1 VQEQQQ
7 QQQQNRRI
15 IEAETLWETYGRISR
30 PNQVVASQE
39 ALAIIVELKMIK
51 ALQESLKEKDKEL
64 RTHLLYIMREA
75 DTLIDTNGQ
84 VLATWRA
91 IAPRKTVDVAY
102 LQRTYPNIYAEVVRE
117 GEPYRRLVFK

>member
-1 VQEQQQ
+1 MKQVMK
-7 QQQQNRRI
+7 QNETRI
-15 IEAETLWETYGRISR
+15 VFDAETLWAMYGKISK
-30 PNQVVASQE
+30 PQQVIADQT

-91 IAPRKTVDVAY
+91 IAPRKTVDVAH
-102 LQRTYPNIYAEVVRE
+102 LQCMYPEIYAEVVRV
-117 GEPYRRLVFK
+117 GNPYRRLVFK